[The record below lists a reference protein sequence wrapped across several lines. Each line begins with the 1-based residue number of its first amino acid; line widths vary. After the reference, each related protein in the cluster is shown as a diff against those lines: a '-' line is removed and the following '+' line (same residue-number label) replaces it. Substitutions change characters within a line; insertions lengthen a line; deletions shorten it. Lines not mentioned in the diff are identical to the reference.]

1 MKLII
6 TGINGFVG
14 SNISMYFSKDPDV
27 EIIGIEQNSNLKQHA
42 TFKVYTW
49 LEIDAFKEADCI
61 IHLAGLAHD
70 TNNKKLA
77 EDYFRINADLTKTI
91 YDFFIKSSVKTF
103 IFFST
108 VKAAADFSEIPLV
121 ENRHPKP
128 TSIYGRS
135 KLIAEKYILDNLP
148 IDGRKVYILRPC
160 MIHGP
165 NSKGNLISLYK
176 FTKRGFPY
184 PFRNL
189 SNTRSYLS
197 IRNMNFIMGK
207 LIESNID
214 SGIYHL
220 ADDRPL
226 STTRIVELIGET
238 IHKKPFLINIPK
250 WMVEKLGQLGTTLH
264 LPINTD
270 TIKKLTG
277 NFLVS
282 NEKIKKALNI
292 ELPLSA
298 EEGMLYTLENTN

>member
-1 MKLII
+1 
-6 TGINGFVG
+6 
-14 SNISMYFSKDPDV
+14 
-27 EIIGIEQNSNLKQHA
+27 
-42 TFKVYTW
+42 
-49 LEIDAFKEADCI
+49 
-61 IHLAGLAHD
+61 
-70 TNNKKLA
+70 
-77 EDYFRINADLTKTI
+77 
-91 YDFFIKSSVKTF
+91 
-103 IFFST
+103 
-108 VKAAADFSEIPLV
+108 
-121 ENRHPKP
+121 
-128 TSIYGRS
+128 
-135 KLIAEKYILDNLP
+135 
-148 IDGRKVYILRPC
+148 
-160 MIHGP
+160 
-165 NSKGNLISLYK
+165 
-176 FTKRGFPY
+176 
-184 PFRNL
+184 
-189 SNTRSYLS
+189 
-197 IRNMNFIMGK
+197 MNFIMGK